1 MYHFYVVMQLIYLDM
16 WMEQVMQHI
25 SYLNDTPGIVVRMQ
39 MGNQAFRFLLRL
51 IACCKLK
58 DISTKLISFLVAFD
72 HNVFK
77 FSLSQDLAIIPHSQ
91 INNFRKMR
99 RQQIQTKT
107 VFKDFVNSGW
117 YYIYV
122 FFFHLGFL
130 SRTFTIHRT
139 AGEGESSFCKSSL
152 PFPPVSRT
160 LRH

>member
-1 MYHFYVVMQLIYLDM
+1 
-16 WMEQVMQHI
+16 MQHI

-39 MGNQAFRFLLRL
+39 MGKQAFRFLLRL

-107 VFKDFVNSGW
+107 VFKDFVNSG
-117 YYIYV
+117 
-122 FFFHLGFL
+122 
-130 SRTFTIHRT
+130 
-139 AGEGESSFCKSSL
+139 
-152 PFPPVSRT
+152 
-160 LRH
+160 